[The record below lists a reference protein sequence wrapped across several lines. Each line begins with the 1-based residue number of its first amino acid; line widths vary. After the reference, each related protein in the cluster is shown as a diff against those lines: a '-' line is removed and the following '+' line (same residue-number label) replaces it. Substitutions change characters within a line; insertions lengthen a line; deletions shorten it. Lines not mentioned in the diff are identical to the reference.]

1 MLARITKI
9 EHPLGALIDLP
20 RLVPAF
26 SSKGFPFLKG
36 SKTKSKSKADRKH
49 RSKTAGKIEPV
60 NQCKISET
68 TVALELVGPFIK
80 ESILLSAYDL
90 HHGHLRT
97 PERFFR
103 EKELVFVDRGEYELS
118 TSFDQT

>member
-26 SSKGFPFLKG
+26 SSKGFPFLRRG
-36 SKTKSKSKADRKH
+36 KTRSKSKANRKH
-49 RSKTAGKIEPV
+49 RSKSVGKTAPV
-60 NQCKISET
+60 NRCKISEI

-97 PERFFR
+97 PERFF
-103 EKELVFVDRGEYELS
+103 
-118 TSFDQT
+118 